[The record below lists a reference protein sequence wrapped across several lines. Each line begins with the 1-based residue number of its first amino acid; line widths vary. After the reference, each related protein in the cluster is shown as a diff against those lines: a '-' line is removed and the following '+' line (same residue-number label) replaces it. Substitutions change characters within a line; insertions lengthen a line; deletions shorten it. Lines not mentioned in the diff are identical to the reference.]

1 MVELLQIRLDEAKEG
16 MVVCPP
22 SELPRLQGAAI
33 ALDAMLGAILISPVK
48 IQPTEPKPL
57 PPGTIE
63 LW

>member
-1 MVELLQIRLDEAKEG
+1 MVELLQIRLEEAKEG
-16 MVVCPP
+16 MVVCQP

-33 ALDAMLGAILISPVK
+33 ALDAMLAVFLTPVQK
-48 IQPTEPKPL
+48 IAPPEPKPV